1 MIKIFGKKF
10 IENNQFNCKMLID
23 NSPNRTDISE
33 YLNVNSNM
41 KKNGCVYITLIEI
54 NPIKD
59 MSYIFGKYYHNEGE
73 VQIQKLKD
81 ISNWDTKNIVNM
93 SKFFCECNE
102 LISVPNLSSLDTQ
115 NVKNMS
121 FFFFGCEKLEKIEEF
136 EKRKINNVENMS
148 NMFAYCKK

>member
-1 MIKIFGKKF
+1 
-10 IENNQFNCKMLID
+10 
-23 NSPNRTDISE
+23 
-33 YLNVNSNM
+33 
-41 KKNGCVYITLIEI
+41 
-54 NPIKD
+54 

-81 ISNWDTKNIVNM
+81 ITNWETKNIVNM

-121 FFFFGCEKLEKIEEF
+121 FFFFGCEKLEKIEGI
-136 EKRKINNVENMS
+136 EKWKINNVENMS
-148 NMFAYCKK
+148 NMFAYVKN